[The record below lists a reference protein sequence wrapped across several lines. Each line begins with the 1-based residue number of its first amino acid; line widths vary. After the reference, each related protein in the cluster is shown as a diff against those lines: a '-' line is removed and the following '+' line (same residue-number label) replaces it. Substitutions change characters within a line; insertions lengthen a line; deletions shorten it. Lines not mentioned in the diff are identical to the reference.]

1 MVKNR
6 AHDSRRVFQTP
17 ASHVK
22 VRDVSERYTETD
34 DGVTRDEISMKG
46 ADRPKY
52 DAFGKTDFERTSQ
65 ASVKETRIG
74 WNTDNA
80 RMGGGLMNP
89 VSPKNPS
96 RVPVVKVK
104 S

>member
-1 MVKNR
+1 MAKDR
-6 AHDSRRVFQTP
+6 ARDSRRVFKTP
-17 ASHVK
+17 TSHVK
-22 VRDVSERYTETD
+22 VRGVEDRYTETD

-46 ADRPKY
+46 SERPKY

-65 ASVKETRIG
+65 ASVKEARIN

-89 VSPKNPS
+89 VSPRNPS
-96 RVPVVKVK
+96 KVPVVKIK
-104 S
+104 